1 MYHFRMMLKN
11 NDGRVLGRPP
21 KKADQKNRILLE
33 AAKAITSVGYEQCN
47 LQDIASAINLSRPAL
62 YYYFSTKQE
71 IFTAI
76 ALKSMRGIYQFVSSE
91 VEQEKSALKKLE
103 RFFLAHAQYFEENFW
118 MVSATI
124 VGYGGVAR
132 RDISDRE
139 AFEMFRKKYLDTLKQ
154 ILEEGV
160 DEGCFKV
167 KDIALASRSI
177 FQLLNIS
184 YWYKPDGKKDAVTIA
199 KVNFKLLISGLA

>member
-1 MYHFRMMLKN
+1 MLKN
-11 NDGRVLGRPP
+11 NEGRPLGRPP
-21 KKADQKNRILLE
+21 KEADQKNRILLE

-76 ALKSMRGIYQFVSSE
+76 ALRSIKGIYQFVSSE
-91 VEQEKSALKKLE
+91 VEQEKSPLKRLE
-103 RFFLAHAQYFEENFW
+103 RFFLAHAQYFEANFW

-132 RDISDRE
+132 RDISERE
-139 AFEMFRKKYLDTLKQ
+139 SFEMFRMKYLGMLKK
-154 ILEEGV
+154 ILEDGV
-160 DEGCFKV
+160 DQGCFKV
-167 KDIALASRSI
+167 KDIALVSRSV

-184 YWYKPDGKKDAVTIA
+184 YWYKPDGDKGAVAIA
-199 KVNFKLLISGLA
+199 KENYELLVNGIGK

>member
-1 MYHFRMMLKN
+1 MLKN
-11 NDGRVLGRPP
+11 NDVRALGRPP
-21 KKADQKNRILLE
+21 KEADQKNRILLE

-47 LQDIASAINLSRPAL
+47 LQDIANAINLSRPAL

-76 ALKSMRGIYQFVSSE
+76 ALRSMKGIYKFVSSE
-91 VEQEKSALKKLE
+91 VEQEKSALMKLE

-132 RDISDRE
+132 RDISERE
-139 AFEMFRKKYLDTLKQ
+139 SFEMFRMKYLDLLKN

-167 KDIALASRSI
+167 KDIAFVSRSV

-184 YWYKPDGKKDAVTIA
+184 YWYKPGGNKGAVAIANGNFELLMKGIGK
-199 KVNFKLLISGLA
+199 

>member
-1 MYHFRMMLKN
+1 MLKN
-11 NDGRVLGRPP
+11 NDARTPGRPP
-21 KKADQKNRILLE
+21 KEADQKNRILLE

-47 LQDIASAINLSRPAL
+47 LQDIANAINLSRPAL
-62 YYYFSTKQE
+62 YHYFSTKQE

-76 ALKSMRGIYQFVSSE
+76 ALRSMKGIYQFVLSE
-91 VEQEKSALKKLE
+91 VKQEKYALKRLE
-103 RFFLAHAQYFEENFW
+103 RFFLSHAQYFDGNFW

-167 KDIALASRSI
+167 KDIALVSRSI

-199 KVNFKLLISGLA
+199 RVNFKLLISGLG

>member
-1 MYHFRMMLKN
+1 MLKN
-11 NDGRVLGRPP
+11 NDARTLGRPP
-21 KKADQKNRILLE
+21 KEAGQKNRILLE

-47 LQDIASAINLSRPAL
+47 LQDIANAVNLSRPAL

-76 ALKSMRGIYQFVSSE
+76 ALRSMKGIYQFVSLE
-91 VEQEKSALKKLE
+91 VEQEKSALTRLE
-103 RFFLAHAQYFEENFW
+103 RFFLSHAQYFETNFW

-132 RDISDRE
+132 RDISERE
-139 AFEMFRKKYLDTLKQ
+139 SFERFRMKYLNMLKR
-154 ILEEGV
+154 ILEDGVSEGYF
-160 DEGCFKV
+160 EV
-167 KDIALASRSI
+167 KDIALASRSV

-184 YWYKPDGKKDAVTIA
+184 YWYKPDGKQSAVAIA
-199 KVNFKLLISGLA
+199 RENFELLMKGIGK